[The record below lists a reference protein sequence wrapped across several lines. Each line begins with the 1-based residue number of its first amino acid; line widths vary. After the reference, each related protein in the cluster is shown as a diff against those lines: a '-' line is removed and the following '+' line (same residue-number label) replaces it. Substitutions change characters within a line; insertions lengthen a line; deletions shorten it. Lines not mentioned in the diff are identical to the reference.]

1 VKIKIVLNPYASR
14 WGARDRLP
22 AVESAFLESGM
33 DYDLTVTSRPGQG
46 KIEAFRAAVDGYDAI
61 IAAGGDGTVNEVVNG
76 LIEAAGNDDPIR
88 PLGVLPLGTGND
100 FNDMNALPRTLT
112 ESVAVIAAGHTRQID
127 AGQVTADGIVHYFDN
142 NCALAMEPVVTIENV
157 KLTRLSGTIR
167 YIVATLI
174 ALTKL
179 RAWQMRVTWDDGSY
193 EGPIFLLSV
202 CNSPRTGGLFLM
214 APSALVDDGL
224 FDFVIA
230 PKMPK
235 PEVLTIVLRL
245 LNGSHYSHRRITHDR
260 TSQLTVE
267 SNPGTP
273 IHADGE
279 VIATA
284 AKQIRFD
291 ILPGKITLLSPK

>member
-1 VKIKIVLNPYASR
+1 MKIKIILNPYASR

-22 AVESAFLESGM
+22 AVESAFRDSGLE
-33 DYDLTVTSRPGQG
+33 YDLVVTDHPGQG
-46 KIEAFRAAVDGYDAI
+46 KSIAFRAAADGYDAI
-61 IAAGGDGTVNEVVNG
+61 VAAGGDGTVNEVVNG
-76 LIEAAGNDDPIR
+76 LIEAAGDAPTR
-88 PLGVLPLGTGND
+88 PLGVLPIGTGND
-100 FNDMNALPRTLT
+100 FNDMNALPRALI
-112 ESVAVIAAGHTRQID
+112 ESVAVISAGHTRQID
-127 AGQVTADGIVHYFDN
+127 AGKVTADGAVHYFGN

-167 YIVATLI
+167 YIVATVI

-179 RAWQMRVTWDDGSY
+179 QAWQMRITWDDGSY
-193 EGPIFLLSV
+193 QGPIFLLSV
-202 CNSPRTGGLFLM
+202 CNSPRTGGIFLM

-224 FDFVIA
+224 FDIVIA

-235 PEVLTIVLRL
+235 PEVLTIVPRL

-284 AKQIRFD
+284 AKKIRYD

>member
-1 VKIKIVLNPYASR
+1 MKIKIILNPYASR
-14 WGARDRLP
+14 WGASNRVP
-22 AVESAFLESGM
+22 AIESAFAESGM
-33 DYDLTVTSRPGQG
+33 DYDLAVTSHPGQG
-46 KIEAFRAAVDGYDAI
+46 TTVALRAAFDGYDAI

-76 LIEAAGNDDPIR
+76 LIEASGDEPTR
-88 PLGVLPLGTGND
+88 PLGVLPIGTGND
-100 FNDMNALPRTLT
+100 FNDMNALPRELR
-112 ESVAVIAAGHTRQID
+112 ESVKIISAGHTRQID
-127 AGQVTADGIVHYFDN
+127 AGRVTADGNVHYFGN

-167 YIVATLI
+167 YIVATVI

-179 RAWQMRVTWDDGSY
+179 RAWQMRITWDGGEY

-214 APSALVDDGL
+214 APSAQVNDGL
-224 FDFVIA
+224 FDIVIA
-230 PKMPK
+230 PEMPK
-235 PEVLTIVLRL
+235 PEVLTIVPRL
-245 LNGSHYSHRRITHDR
+245 LNGSHYSHRRITHNQ

-279 VIATA
+279 VIATNA
-284 AKQIRFD
+284 SKIRYD
-291 ILPGKITLLSPK
+291 ILPGKITLLSSE